1 MLRNAPPLETSP
13 AAHPSPWLRSP
24 AWDGVWV
31 LSALWLGP
39 LAVWIAHDAASPE
52 RALDGLYFA
61 LLALFWIGHR
71 LSSAWLAFA
80 TEAYRPLLRARPLR
94 FVGLPLL
101 IAAACFGALLPADA
115 ALPWTRGE
123 RAVAL
128 AIVDYAFVT
137 HHFAAQHFGA
147 LSLYRARSGRGAA
160 GARRID
166 RIFAVGV
173 GGVLVLAADVLAGTA
188 SYQDLWL
195 PSGALGAALSASHA
209 GVRNAALL
217 VLCLATGAFLLAEAR
232 AARPSLP
239 RVLYALGVAAM
250 VGVSLQ
256 PRSMFPFFVIWNAQH
271 WLLAVGIASQTPTA
285 EPKPG
290 GGAIRSRLHALN
302 TRPWA
307 VVLLLICTSLLLL
320 PVFEV
325 EATRGGLIYYGDRI
339 FGAGAK
345 ALRESAWAPA
355 LVALGFAT
363 GFVHYALDRSIYRF
377 SDPGVRAAA
386 RGLLASR

>member
-1 MLRNAPPLETSP
+1 
-13 AAHPSPWLRSP
+13 
-24 AWDGVWV
+24 VWV

-39 LAVWIAHDAASPE
+39 LSVWLAHDAASPE
-52 RALDGLYFA
+52 RALDGLCFV

-80 TEAYRPLLRARPLR
+80 TEAYRPLLRERPMR

-101 IAAACFGALLPADA
+101 IIAGCFAALLPADD

-137 HHFAAQHFGA
+137 HHFAAQHFGV
-147 LSLYRARSGRGAA
+147 LSLYRSRSGRGS

-166 RIFAVGV
+166 RLFALGV
-173 GGVLVLAADVLAGTA
+173 GGALVLTADVLAGTA
-188 SYQDLWL
+188 TYQDLWL
-195 PSGALGAALSASHA
+195 PPGALGNSLSAAHS
-209 GVRNAALL
+209 GLRNAAL
-217 VLCLATGAFLLAEAR
+217 VALCLATGAFLVAEAR

-239 RVLYALGVAAM
+239 RVLYALGMAAM

-256 PRSMFPFFVIWNAQH
+256 PRSAFAFLVIWNAQH
-271 WLLAVGIASQTPTA
+271 WLLAVGIASRTPNA
-285 EPKPG
+285 EPDPG
-290 GGAIRSRLHALN
+290 GGAIRSRLHTLN
-302 TRPWA
+302 TRPFA
-307 VVLLLICTSLLLL
+307 LVLLLMCSSLLLL
-320 PVFEV
+320 PLFEV
-325 EATRGGLIYYGDRI
+325 EAARGELTYYGDRI
-339 FGAGAK
+339 FGAGTR

-363 GFVHYALDRSIYRF
+363 GFLHYALDRSIYRF

-386 RGLLASR
+386 RSLLAAR